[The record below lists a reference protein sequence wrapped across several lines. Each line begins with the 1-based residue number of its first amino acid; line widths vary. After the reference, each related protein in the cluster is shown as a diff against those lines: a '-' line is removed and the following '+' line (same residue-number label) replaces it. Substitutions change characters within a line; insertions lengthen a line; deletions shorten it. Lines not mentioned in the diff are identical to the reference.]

1 MDFLLVLLGV
11 IAVPGVLPLFVSIP
25 LWRKG
30 RKRDAA
36 IWHSVL
42 YFVLLLAGVLMMS
55 SFIGNMDGESAGLLT
70 LVELGNLLWPLG
82 VLILL
87 YLLSLVGSLPI
98 WRKGRPE
105 TAALVHWVIYSLLAI
120 IALAIAFFVDFH

>member
-11 IAVPGVLPLFVSIP
+11 IAVPGVLPLLVSIP

-55 SFIGNMDGESAGLLT
+55 SFIGSMDGESAGLLT
-70 LVELGNLLWPLG
+70 LVELGSLLWPLG

-105 TAALVHWVIYSLLAI
+105 TAALVHWVIYSLLTI
-120 IALAIAFFVDFH
+120 IALAVVFFVDFH

>member
-55 SFIGNMDGESAGLLT
+55 SFIGNMDGESSGLLT
-70 LVELGNLLWPLG
+70 LVELGSLLWPLG

-98 WRKGRPE
+98 WRKGRQE
-105 TAALVHWVIYSLLAI
+105 TAALVHWVIYSLLTI
-120 IALAIAFFVDFH
+120 IALAIVFFVDFH

>member
-1 MDFLLVLLGV
+1 MDFLFVLLGV
-11 IAVPGVLPLFVSIP
+11 IAVPGVLPLFVSFP

-36 IWHSVL
+36 VWHSVL
-42 YFVLLLAGVLMMS
+42 YFVLLLLGVLMMS
-55 SFIGNMDGESAGLLT
+55 RFIGSMDGESTRLLT
-70 LVELGNLLWPLG
+70 MVELGSLLWPLG

-105 TAALVHWVIYSLLAI
+105 TAVWVHWVIYSLLSI
-120 IALAIAFFVDFH
+120 IALAIVFFVDFH

>member
-1 MDFLLVLLGV
+1 MDFLFVLLGV
-11 IAVPGVLPLFVSIP
+11 IAVPGVLPLLVSIP

-30 RKRDAA
+30 RKRDSA

-105 TAALVHWVIYSLLAI
+105 TAALVHWVIYSLLTI
-120 IALAIAFFVDFH
+120 IALAIFFFVDFH

>member
-1 MDFLLVLLGV
+1 MDFLFVLLGV

-55 SFIGNMDGESAGLLT
+55 SFIGNMDGESAGLLK
-70 LVELGNLLWPLG
+70 LVELGSLLWPLG

>member
-1 MDFLLVLLGV
+1 MDFLFVLLGV

-42 YFVLLLAGVLMMS
+42 YFVLLLAGVLMTS
-55 SFIGNMDGESAGLLT
+55 SFIGNMDGESAG
-70 LVELGNLLWPLG
+70 
-82 VLILL
+82 LL

-105 TAALVHWVIYSLLAI
+105 TAALVHWVIYSLLTI
-120 IALAIAFFVDFH
+120 IALAIFFFVDFH

>member
-1 MDFLLVLLGV
+1 MDFLFVLLGV

-30 RKRDAA
+30 RKGDAA

-70 LVELGNLLWPLG
+70 LVELGSLLWPLG

-87 YLLSLVGSLPI
+87 YLLSLVGSLSI

-105 TAALVHWVIYSLLAI
+105 TAALVHWVIYSLLTI
-120 IALAIAFFVDFH
+120 IALAIVFFVDFH

>member
-11 IAVPGVLPLFVSIP
+11 IAVPGVLPLLVSIP

-87 YLLSLVGSLPI
+87 YLLSRRIP
-98 WRKGRPE
+98 PD
-105 TAALVHWVIYSLLAI
+105 LA
-120 IALAIAFFVDFH
+120 

>member
-1 MDFLLVLLGV
+1 MDFLFVLLGV

-42 YFVLLLAGVLMMS
+42 YFVLLLAGVLMTS

-105 TAALVHWVIYSLLAI
+105 TAALVHWVIYSLLTI
-120 IALAIAFFVDFH
+120 IALAIFFFVDFH

>member
-1 MDFLLVLLGV
+1 MDFLFVLLGV

-55 SFIGNMDGESAGLLT
+55 SFIGNMDGESSGLLT